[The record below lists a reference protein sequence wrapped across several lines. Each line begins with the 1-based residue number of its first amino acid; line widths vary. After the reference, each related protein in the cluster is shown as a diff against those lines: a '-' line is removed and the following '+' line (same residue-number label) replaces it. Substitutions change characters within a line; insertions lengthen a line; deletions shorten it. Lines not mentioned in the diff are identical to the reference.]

1 MLTLS
6 EIESIRSF
14 KKRREKFVG
23 DLELGLDVWLLRLSF
38 EDFVKRRIMVVYTI
52 AQESRYLTVY
62 NVPSLNIRDEL
73 LSLFALYGA
82 IDE

>member
-1 MLTLS
+1 
-6 EIESIRSF
+6 
-14 KKRREKFVG
+14 
-23 DLELGLDVWLLRLSF
+23 
-38 EDFVKRRIMVVYTI
+38 MVVYTI